1 MFTET
6 LIILAAI
13 IYIGL
18 SVTNGLVASMKGY
31 NAGMYV
37 GYSLLGLGLFV
48 YLVLLAAPTHQDSSR
63 NTSAE
68 NTSPLSGKTAT
79 A

>member
-1 MFTET
+1 MLTET
-6 LIILAAI
+6 LIILAAV

-31 NAGMYV
+31 NAGAFV
-37 GYSLLGLGLFV
+37 GYSLLGFGLFV
-48 YLVLLAAPTHQDSSR
+48 YLILLAAPTRPDSSR

-68 NTSPLSGKTAT
+68 RTSPLSDNPAT